1 MSWDVVTFGS
11 FQVPELSREEWLTSP
26 ITRDEFPWLDE
37 LGGVETRHETPEAL
51 LAYLAELP
59 LAPHQFFDVSAESS
73 LVTAQ
78 GYLGEE
84 PWRDA
89 CQALALLFAS
99 SAGFGG
105 TGELMVFGYQGIRF
119 AERLSLAQGRAT
131 FRQLGH
137 DELGEVERAAAF
149 QCVNAR
155 IHQRFDALVGRPE
168 APLDA
173 RGATWII
180 HPFTGRRVR
189 AASAAQP

>member
-1 MSWDVVTFGS
+1 MSWDVVLYGS
-11 FQVPELSREEWLTSP
+11 FQVPELAREEWLTTP
-26 ITRDEFPWLDE
+26 ITRDEFPWLEE
-37 LGGVETRHETPEAL
+37 LGGVETRHECPEAL
-51 LAYLAELP
+51 LAYLGDVP
-59 LAPHQFFDVSAESS
+59 LAPHQFFDVSAETS

-84 PWRDA
+84 PYRDV

-119 AERLSLAQGRAT
+119 AERVSLAQGRAT
-131 FRQLGH
+131 FRQLGQ
-137 DELGEVERAAAF
+137 DELGEVERSSAF

-155 IHQRFDALVGRPE
+155 VHQRFDALVGRPE
-168 APLDA
+168 VPGDA
-173 RGATWII
+173 RGTAYVV

-189 AASAAQP
+189 AAVAPQP